1 MTPFAG
7 AHYLLGVSYCSRL
20 EEALSE
26 RISDKG
32 SRRGVVSANPAMEHS
47 REGCWLPLLE
57 SESEIP

>member
-32 SRRGVVSANPAMEHS
+32 SRRGMVSANPAMEHS
-47 REGCWLPLLE
+47 REGC
-57 SESEIP
+57 